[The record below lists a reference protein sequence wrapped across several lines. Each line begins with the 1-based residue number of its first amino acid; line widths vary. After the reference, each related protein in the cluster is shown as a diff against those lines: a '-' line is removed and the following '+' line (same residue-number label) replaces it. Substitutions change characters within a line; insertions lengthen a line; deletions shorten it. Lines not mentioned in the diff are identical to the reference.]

1 MKTKHTFFRL
11 LLVIICLIGV
21 ISTQSIAQ
29 TINVTFRLNTATNL
43 DTIRADDFVQIRGQ
57 VTGSIT
63 PSITWD
69 ENSGIVMNNIGGDY
83 WETTVQ
89 MATGSSIN
97 YKFWTGQNATTPTFF
112 NTGWEG
118 NLSSTGG
125 GGNRHFIAGSNDT
138 TLVMQYY
145 NGISTERPQYWRPF
159 VSKQDTVAVYFRV
172 NVGGV
177 IIDPATQVV
186 DVRGG
191 FPLGGEPS
199 WITIKTL
206 TRDASSVN
214 GGSFWS
220 GVAYVPVDSITA
232 GVTEQLFKF
241 VINPPDEWENV
252 SNRSFVFSGTNDTTI
267 YWYYFNDR
275 APSGPAVTA
284 DLLFRLKLDALEDAG
299 LFDRALGDK
308 VAVTGAKGWP
318 PATFDFDTEP
328 TMLKMTYNADLEE
341 WNLLETFTRF
351 PNEVIEYKYY
361 IHWDTSRVDTTSP
374 NYIPALDLTNGWEEP
389 GVTGGGNRTY
399 VYTDETTQLPEGDFG
414 YEQQF
419 FNSIPPDGLI
429 TNPIDLTF
437 KINMTAATDVNS
449 NPTNPLFRPGI
460 DTAYIQFDG
469 SFVPI
474 TQGFPMYGE
483 TNRILLEDTNGDLV
497 YTNTWSLNPPTF
509 YQLCYHVVYTSESG
523 DIENGGGVQ
532 RGRRYYQYIQPT
544 SINPVVWPT
553 AYELN
558 ELAWMN
564 DSLTVEDPPQ
574 LVLGVDDDNTVPVNF
589 SVSQNYPN
597 PFNPST
603 HIKYSIPHHSF
614 VQIRVYDITG
624 SLVKTLFN
632 AEQNAGKYEVVWNGV
647 DGAGNKVATGIYFMQ
662 FRAGD
667 YSNTI
672 KMMLLK

>member
-1 MKTKHTFFRL
+1 MRTESTFFRL
-11 LLVIICLIGV
+11 LLVFVYFFGIV
-21 ISTQSIAQ
+21 TMQSMAQ
-29 TINVTFRLNTATNL
+29 TVNVTIRLNTATNL

-57 VTGSIT
+57 VTGTII

-69 ENSGIVMNNIGGDY
+69 QNSGIIMNNIGGDY

-89 MATGSSIN
+89 MTTGSSIN

-118 NLSSTGG
+118 NLTSPGG
-125 GGNRHFIAGSNDT
+125 GGNRYFVAGASDT
-138 TLVMQYY
+138 TLLLQYY
-145 NGISTERPQYWRPF
+145 NGITTERQQYWRPF
-159 VSKQDTVAVYFRV
+159 QSKPDSIAIYFRV
-172 NVGGV
+172 NMGGV
-177 IIDPATQVV
+177 IFDPATQLV

-191 FPLGGEPS
+191 LPLGTTTWAPK
-199 WITIKTL
+199 ILTL
-206 TRDASSVN
+206 TRESSSVN
-214 GGSFWS
+214 AGSFQS
-220 GVAYVPVDSITA
+220 GVVYIAKDSITP
-232 GVTEQLFKF
+232 GTLQEFKF
-241 VINPPDEWENV
+241 VIQPENWENV
-252 SNRSFVFSGTNDTTI
+252 GNRSFIFSSKNDTTI
-267 YWYYFNDR
+267 SWYYFNDR

-284 DLLFRLKLDALEDAG
+284 DVLFRLKLNALEGAG
-299 LFDRALGDK
+299 LFNRALGDK

-328 TMLKMTYNADLEE
+328 TMLKMTYNSDLEE
-341 WNLLETFTRF
+341 WNLLETFTKF

-361 IHWDTSRVDTTSP
+361 IHWDTSRVDTASA
-374 NYIPALDLTNGWEEP
+374 NYIPGLDLTNGWEEP

-399 VYTDETTQLPEGDFG
+399 VYTDELTQLPEGDFG
-414 YEQQF
+414 YDQQF
-419 FNSIPPDGLI
+419 FNSIPPEGLI
-429 TNPIDLTF
+429 TNPINLTF
-437 KINMTAATDVNS
+437 KINMTPATDVNS

-469 SFVPI
+469 SFVPV
-474 TQGFPMYGE
+474 TQGLPMYGE
-483 TNRILLEDTNGDLV
+483 TNRILLEDTDGDLV

-509 YQLCYHVVYTSESG
+509 YQLCYHVVYTSPSG

-553 AYELN
+553 TYELN
-558 ELAWMN
+558 ELVWMN

-574 LVLGVDDDNTVPVNF
+574 LIVGVDDDEQIPINF
-589 SVSQNYPN
+589 TVSQNYPN

-603 HIKYSIPHHSF
+603 SIKYSIPNHSL

-624 SLVKTLFN
+624 SLVKTLYN
-632 AEQNAGKYEVVWNGV
+632 AEQNAGKYEVLWNSK
-647 DGAGNKVATGIYFMQ
+647 DNEGNQVATGIYFMQ